1 MKRKYAIPLLSI
13 LTLLTLNHLIN
24 DEISAA
30 ATGQCYP
37 NKPSYQYYEPV
48 ILTINTPT
56 GINDTEVLIYLP
68 NGQINRLN
76 IGKIG
81 SGVWQY
87 PIGDVGPPPGQRMV
101 LLREGSN
108 TLYTTYYM
116 VIEPTIPPEQTSAH
130 TVTYY
135 QTFTDSS
142 IITKTITEAK
152 IEVETIISTFT
163 LPPQYIERFD
173 LFYIALIVII
183 VLIASII
190 ILFFRMFRK
199 TS

>member
-1 MKRKYAIPLLSI
+1 MKKIYAISLLLSMFA
-13 LTLLTLNHLIN
+13 LFALNHLIL
-24 DEISAA
+24 DVISAA
-30 ATGQCYP
+30 ATGHCYP

-56 GINDTEVLIYLP
+56 GINDTHILIYLP

-81 SGVWQY
+81 SGIWQY
-87 PIGDVGPPPGQRMV
+87 PIGDVGPPPGQRIV
-101 LLREGSN
+101 LLKDEGN

-116 VIEPTIPPEQTSAH
+116 VIEPTIPPGQTSAK
-130 TVTYY
+130 TVTHY
-135 QTFTDSS
+135 QTYTDSLTV
-142 IITKTITEAK
+142 TKSITETK
-152 IEVETIISTFT
+152 IDFETIISTFT

-183 VLIASII
+183 VLIAIII
-190 ILFFRMFRK
+190 ILFLK
-199 TS
+199 